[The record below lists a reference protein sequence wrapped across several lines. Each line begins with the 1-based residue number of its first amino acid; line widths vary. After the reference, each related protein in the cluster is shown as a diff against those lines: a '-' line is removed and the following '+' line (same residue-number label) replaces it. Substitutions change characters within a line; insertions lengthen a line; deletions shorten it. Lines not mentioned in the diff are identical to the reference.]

1 VTASEPAG
9 GGATIS
15 TPIVSTPFRALFLL
29 RNKLENIQVVPLGST
44 HAHGI
49 TVLGGTLAGRPEL
62 LAFVTKIGFDSIVE
76 SFQVSDLPHP
86 SFLLT
91 FHLIPSPEAIV
102 RLLDQR
108 LVAEPRYVHK
118 VLDLA
123 EKAPEQL
130 TLSPHEAFQLGATTL
145 EAAEGILR
153 ISGWFEDRIGP
164 PA

>member
-1 VTASEPAG
+1 M
-9 GGATIS
+9 
-15 TPIVSTPFRALFLL
+15 
-29 RNKLENIQVVPLGST
+29 ENIQVVPLGST

-49 TVLGGTLAGRPEL
+49 TVLGGTLAGREEL

-76 SFQVSDLPHP
+76 SFQVSDLPRL
-86 SFLLT
+86 SFLRT
-91 FHLIPSPEAIV
+91 FHLVPSPEAIV
-102 RLLDQR
+102 QILDQR

-118 VLDLA
+118 VIDLA
-123 EKAPEQL
+123 EKVPEQL

-145 EAAEGILR
+145 DAAEGILR

>member
-1 VTASEPAG
+1 MPKPMVG
-9 GGATIS
+9 
-15 TPIVSTPFRALFLL
+15 TPFRALFLL

-49 TVLGGTLAGRPEL
+49 TVLGGTLAGRAEL

-86 SFLLT
+86 SFLRT

-102 RLLDQR
+102 GLLDQR

-118 VLDLA
+118 VLDLP

-130 TLSPHEAFQLGATTL
+130 TLSPDEAFQLGATTL
-145 EAAEGILR
+145 DVAEGILR

>member
-1 VTASEPAG
+1 MTVQGPAE
-9 GGATIS
+9 GGATM
-15 TPIVSTPFRALFLL
+15 PKPMVGTPFRALFLL

-86 SFLLT
+86 SFLRT

-102 RLLDQR
+102 GLLDQR

-118 VLDLA
+118 VLDLG

-130 TLSPHEAFQLGATTL
+130 TLSPDEAFQLGTTTL
-145 EAAEGILR
+145 DVAEGILR